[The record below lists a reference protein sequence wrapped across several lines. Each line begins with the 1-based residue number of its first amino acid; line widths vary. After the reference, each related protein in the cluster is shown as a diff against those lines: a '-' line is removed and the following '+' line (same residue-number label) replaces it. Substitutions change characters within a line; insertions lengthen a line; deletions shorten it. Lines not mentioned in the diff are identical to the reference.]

1 MIEHGNLAHDI
12 FRLHNAVVKE
22 RNRTLAGHGITS
34 TQADVLIFIMEYQGR
49 KEVNQLDIQQAF
61 HLTNP
66 TISGLIDRLEEK
78 GFVKRARS
86 SYDARYRK
94 IELCEK
100 AVAIIKDL
108 ILYSKQIE
116 DELLSGLSDTEKSEF
131 IKYFKKV
138 LENAEEK
145 N

>member
-1 MIEHGNLAHDI
+1 MAERSNLAHNI

-22 RNRTLAGHGITS
+22 RNRVLSDNDLTS
-34 TQADVLIFIMEYQGR
+34 TQADVIVFISEYDGA
-49 KEVNQLDIQQAF
+49 EEINQLDIQQAF

-78 GFVKRARS
+78 GFVKRVRS
-86 SYDARYRK
+86 AYDARYRK

-100 AVAIIKDL
+100 STAILEKL
-108 ILYSKQIE
+108 ISNAEQIE
-116 DELLSGLSDTEKSEF
+116 DELLSGLSETEKSEF
-131 IKYFKKV
+131 IIYFKKV
-138 LENAEEK
+138 LETAEEK